1 MQSNEWSKRYSSIYA
16 KCEDFENCV
25 VQHTTPFFSKNVSWR
40 GGYRRFSSVFKSKN
54 VVRILICFIA
64 TSLLLW
70 GIVWYRSVRPQQ
82 KSALQGAR
90 DFKALCLITC
100 GYWKP
105 HPWDW
110 GRDLCGNITCFTTRV
125 WLSVNKCW
133 HAPSLNLL
141 VCSLRG
147 SRQKNKN
154 GSRQTPPKWR

>member
-82 KSALQGAR
+82 KSALQCAR
-90 DFKALCLITC
+90 DFKA
-100 GYWKP
+100 
-105 HPWDW
+105 
-110 GRDLCGNITCFTTRV
+110 
-125 WLSVNKCW
+125 
-133 HAPSLNLL
+133 SLNIALPNKSPWGQDTISRGIGKRLVRQHHLL
-141 VCSLRG
+141 HNESLALCQQMLTCSLSKLTVCSLRG
-147 SRQKNKN
+147 SRQTKQKR
-154 GSRQTPPKWR
+154 S